1 MEKIT
6 IVLNANVMKKKK
18 ITFMQNYNLSFE
30 DNDEEAKKI
39 FEKK

>member
-1 MEKIT
+1 
-6 IVLNANVMKKKK
+6 MKKKK